1 MLAAS
6 VLLALSIGQLRAQ
19 SILRTG
25 PVEPLTYEQ
34 KEGRLKVLEGVV
46 LDSPVDVSCSFRLD
60 GEAVGFKTT
69 ERPDSVLVWLPM
81 VDDYNVLELVKS
93 GRKVSSFS
101 RQAPVKKDWVISEM
115 ERYILYNLP
124 IRTSLGWIHRS
135 IAGTRG

>member
-46 LDSPVDVSCSFRLD
+46 LDSTVDVSISPSPPMRKAGRTDMLLPWRRTILWPFVSR
-60 GEAVGFKTT
+60 KTK
-69 ERPDSVLVWLPM
+69 R
-81 VDDYNVLELVKS
+81 
-93 GRKVSSFS
+93 
-101 RQAPVKKDWVISEM
+101 APLREPTHIWIFP
-115 ERYILYNLP
+115 IL
-124 IRTSLGWIHRS
+124 S
-135 IAGTRG
+135 